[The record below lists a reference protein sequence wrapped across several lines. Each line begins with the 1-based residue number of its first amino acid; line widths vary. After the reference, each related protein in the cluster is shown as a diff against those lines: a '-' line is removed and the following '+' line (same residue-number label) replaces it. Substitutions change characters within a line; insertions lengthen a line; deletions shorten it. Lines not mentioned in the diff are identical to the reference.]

1 MSLEQ
6 SDQLLQFLSD
16 HGISVQTFTH
26 PPVHTVEE
34 SRALRGD
41 IAGVHTK
48 NLFLRDNK
56 RRFFLVVTDEN
67 AQINLKSLGPKIG
80 AKGKLSFGSQE
91 ALLEHLGITPGAV
104 SLFATINDR
113 KKQVTVVIDKALL
126 EHSTI
131 NGHPLSNERTT
142 SITREGITAFL
153 TATGHTPLYVSLPPS
168 TE

>member
-16 HGISVQTFTH
+16 YEISVQTFSH

-34 SRALRGD
+34 SRVLRGD

-56 RRFFLVVTDEN
+56 RRFFLVITDEN
-67 AQINLKSLGPKIG
+67 TQINLKSLAPKIG
-80 AKGKLSFGSQE
+80 AKGGLSFGSQE

-104 SLFATINDR
+104 SLFAAINDR
-113 KKQVTVVIDKALL
+113 QMKVTIVIDQALL
-126 EHSTI
+126 EHSSI

-142 SITREGITAFL
+142 SITKDGIAAFL
-153 TATGHTPLYVSLPPS
+153 AATGHTPLYVSLSHPG
-168 TE
+168 E